1 MAYSSGR
8 TRSDKKKTDLDKHLH
23 LEHQLDSHLKPIK
36 IGDDSTSICISDED
50 VKIEKDLIVG
60 ADLTTGSDAII
71 SGDITFGGR
80 SGSTSELSSRGDMKI
95 DSGGNIDLYIID
107 SDDYVRNLNSGE
119 GIVFQFQPDDF
130 EFRMLGTAADIGK
143 IDIDSNAVMRIWN
156 VTDGTTAHIKISA
169 VDAIYLNTGSGKIY
183 LNGGGESSGDTFAAG
198 TTFGYFDF
206 ATASTL
212 KLISSSNYHIV
223 LDSDSLGTGDIV
235 LDSGGD
241 IVLDSADGN
250 FIAKKAGTEF
260 SVANSAYAGMIL
272 GYTCI
277 GLDEAPAT
285 YNLTTSYA
293 VPTDELQVT
302 FVAPPSGKVEIEIQ
316 IGWDAGSSNVGDCF
330 AGLSSANATSGYSA
344 LADFHEVELF
354 DAMSRGALRVIR
366 HSWTLTGLT
375 AGTSYQYWAGFKT
388 SATLGTPHLQ
398 WGGNATGEYP
408 DFIMKATALPNT
420 IST

>member
-1 MAYSSGR
+1 MAYGTSNRKNG
-8 TRSDKKKTDLDKHLH
+8 KNKENLDRHLKVDDP
-23 LEHQLDSHLKPIK
+23 LTSHLKPVK
-36 IGDDSTSICISDED
+36 IGDEVSGLLLGGKDVQFENDLTVLGDIEIEGSSTSGLSTINVYKQTAVSSARNALEINFED
-50 VKIEKDLIVG
+50 GSTYAHTARGLKINYDLVTSTAGGSTAYGVG
-60 ADLTTGSDAII
+60 AGINVSSSGGASGSAYVNMTGIIVDVNGSTDGIETATGISIDADGADTNTGLKINTAGTHIHLEANADTDDYATLAVADTGDLT
-71 SGDITFGGR
+71 ITTVG
-80 SGSTSELSSRGDMKI
+80 
-95 DSGGNIDLYIID
+95 
-107 SDDYVRNLNSGE
+107 
-119 GIVFQFQPDDF
+119 
-130 EFRMLGTAADIGK
+130 
-143 IDIDSNAVMRIWN
+143 
-156 VTDGTTAHIKISA
+156 DGTT
-169 VDAIYLNTGSGKIY
+169 
-183 LNGGGESSGDTFAAG
+183 
-198 TTFGYFDF
+198 
-206 ATASTL
+206 
-212 KLISSSNYHIV
+212 
-223 LDSDSLGTGDIV
+223 DSDLTLDVDGSLI
-235 LDSGGD
+235 LDP
-241 IVLDSADGN
+241 ANGN

-260 SVANSAYAGMIL
+260 SAANSAYAGMIL

-285 YNLTTSYA
+285 YNLTTGYV

-388 SATLGTPHLQ
+388 SATLGTPHLHC
-398 WGGNATGEYP
+398 GGNATGEYP